1 MAYTTAVRVSYYLL
15 VFGGYVH
22 MHVPRNTTTWVPER
36 VLARGGGQ
44 RGTQMLVTGGYDGS
58 VTGYMMGYTVPGT
71 LGHPAHTLSPIR
83 QA

>member
-1 MAYTTAVRVSYYLL
+1 MFWHAAVVR
-15 VFGGYVH
+15 
-22 MHVPRNTTTWVPER
+22 
-36 VLARGGGQ
+36 

-83 QA
+83 KA